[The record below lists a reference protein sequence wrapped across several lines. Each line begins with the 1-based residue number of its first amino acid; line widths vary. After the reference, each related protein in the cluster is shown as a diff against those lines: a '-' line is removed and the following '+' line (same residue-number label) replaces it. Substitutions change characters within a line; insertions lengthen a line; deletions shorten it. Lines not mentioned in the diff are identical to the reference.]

1 MSSYNIYRLF
11 IALSDALAKPA
22 IHDYCVIC
30 FQSESATERKT
41 SAINKWFTC
50 HPRIIQEARNPY
62 WLVNSDPHNRWY
74 YIYMYIYIYMCY
86 IICVYIYMCVCY
98 IYYIYIC
105 VLNMY
110 VFYIYICVC
119 VLNVCVIY
127 IYNMYTVYYA
137 VYIYIYIYM
146 LYIYIYIYMNYIL
159 GAINPEQMINKQLSL
174 STHLSAQAGGAATL
188 AMTSSYMAGRRQCRR
203 KMNQS
208 TR

>member
-74 YIYMYIYIYMCY
+74 YIYICIYIYMCY
-86 IICVYIYMCVCY
+86 IICVYIY
-98 IYYIYIC
+98 
-105 VLNMY
+105 
-110 VFYIYICVC
+110 IYICVC
-119 VLNVCVIY
+119 VIFIYIYIYMCVKYVCVLYICVCVKCMCHIY

-137 VYIYIYIYM
+137 VYIYM
-146 LYIYIYIYMNYIL
+146 LYIYIYMNYIL